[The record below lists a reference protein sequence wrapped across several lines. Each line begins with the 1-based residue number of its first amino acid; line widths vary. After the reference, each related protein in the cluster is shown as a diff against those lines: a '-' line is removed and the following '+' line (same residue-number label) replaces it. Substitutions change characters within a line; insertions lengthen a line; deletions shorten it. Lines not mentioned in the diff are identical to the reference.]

1 MPNSISGVER
11 EIVTIVRGDS
21 PLVAAAVHDGHE
33 LRPEVANLL
42 ALSDRERRR
51 EEDPCTGSW
60 TRVSDSR
67 IVARRSRFE
76 VDLNRPRDAAV
87 YCRPEDAW
95 GLDVWKSPPPEDLIR
110 RSLAEYDAFY
120 EVVEGLLAE
129 KEQRHGRFVVYDI
142 HAYNHRRDGPD
153 APAAD
158 PAANPDINVGTGSM
172 DRRRWGP
179 VVDRLIS
186 DLRSVD
192 FLGRRLDVR
201 ENVNFQ
207 GGEFPAWVHRR
218 FPESGAAIALEF
230 KKFFMDE
237 WTGQPYDEIV
247 RAVERSLRV
256 AAAGTL
262 DEILTL
268 DAIST

>member
-1 MPNSISGVER
+1 MQEAASGVER
-11 EIVTIVRGDS
+11 DIVTIVRGES
-21 PLVAAAVHDGHE
+21 PVVAAAVHDGHE
-33 LRPEVANLL
+33 LRPEVAKLL

-51 EEDPCTGSW
+51 EEDPCTGIW

-76 VDLNRPRDAAV
+76 VDLNRPRDQAV
-87 YCRPEDAW
+87 YLRPEDAW
-95 GLDVWKSPPPEDLIR
+95 GLEIWKSPPPEDVIR

-120 EVVEGLLAE
+120 DVVDELLTQ
-129 KEQRHGRFVVYDI
+129 KKQRHGRFVVYDI

-153 APAAD
+153 AAEAD
-158 PAANPDINVGTGSM
+158 PAANPDINVGTGTM
-172 DRRRWGP
+172 DRARWAP
-179 VVDRLIS
+179 VVDRLIT

-201 ENVNFQ
+201 ENVNFE

-218 FPESGAAIALEF
+218 FPDSGAAIALEF

-237 WTGQPYDEIV
+237 WTDRQHDEIV
-247 RAVERSLRV
+247 HAIEQALRV
-256 AAAGTL
+256 AAVGTL
-262 DEILTL
+262 DEISALE
-268 DAIST
+268 AISA